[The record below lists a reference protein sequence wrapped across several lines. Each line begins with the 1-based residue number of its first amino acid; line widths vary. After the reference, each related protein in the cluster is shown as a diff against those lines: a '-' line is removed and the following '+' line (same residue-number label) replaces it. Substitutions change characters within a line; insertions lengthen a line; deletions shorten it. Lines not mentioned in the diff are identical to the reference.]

1 MRQIQIAVL
10 LVFAFSGGDLALA
23 DYQDG
28 LDAYSAG
35 DYSRAMEEWQAVADS
50 DSGEVVP
57 TVYAEAH
64 YAVAKLYWLGQGV
77 PRDYYKSY
85 DWLIRAAE
93 LGHAGA
99 QAKLGYMF
107 TDGLAVAQD
116 YDQALEWFE
125 KAARAG
131 DVDGLYNM
139 GIFYLYGWGVETDR
153 TMAKQYF
160 AAGSAL
166 GDPESEAALQ
176 QLQQEEAAGE
186 AQRKAEY
193 EDFLAQMPSRRKVPE
208 IQLME
213 LPEAYE
219 SQYGVIG
226 DEIWIMEQNSGYY
239 TIQVMALSSLEKLQD
254 VVSGYEQSL
263 NPLAAYRLQNDGQPL
278 FVLVQG
284 SYENV
289 ETARQARDAFPS
301 RVQRPSQVWVRRF
314 EMVQELIRLEGQ
326 R

>member
-1 MRQIQIAVL
+1 MA
-10 LVFAFSGGDLALA
+10 FAFSGGKLALA

-35 DYSRAMEEWQAVADS
+35 DYSRAMKEWRAVAD
-50 DSGEVVP
+50 GEAGDVVP

-77 PRDYYKSY
+77 PRDYYKSH

-107 TDGLAVAQD
+107 TDGLAVVQD
-116 YDQALEWFE
+116 YEQALVWFE

-176 QLQQEEAAGE
+176 QLQQEEAAVE
-186 AQRKAEY
+186 AQRKANY
-193 EDFLAQMPSRRKVPE
+193 EDFLAQMPARRAVPD

-213 LPEAYE
+213 LPEGNK
-219 SQYGVIG
+219 SQYGAIE
-226 DEIWIMEQNSGYY
+226 DEVWIMQQKPGYY
-239 TIQVMALSSLEKLQD
+239 TIQVMALSSLEKLLD

-263 NPLAAYRLQNDGQPL
+263 RPLAAYRLENDGQPL
-278 FVLVQG
+278 FVMVQG

-289 ETARQARDAFPS
+289 EAARQARDAFPS
-301 RVQRPSQVWVRRF
+301 RVQRPSRVWVRRF
-314 EMVQELIRLEGQ
+314 EMVQKLIRLEDQ